1 MIVGD
6 QMAVMASTS
15 PAEKYSC
22 VIGFPSLSF
31 LYEYGSPK
39 SSQYTIL
46 SPAGFTFH
54 WTSSCS
60 TLPSLSFDS
69 MHWRHVVSSTGMNI
83 ASVNEKDGAS
93 SPHAAS
99 IFLLSSTP
107 LKTPIHGSSA
117 VGAWLWWTM
126 FSSQQSTTPSMSP
139 ALKAACAFLAI
150 ATALFSPMNALAD
163 PSLRDRVRVRVPVR
177 A

>member
-15 PAEKYSC
+15 PAEKASC
-22 VIGFPSLSF
+22 VIGFPSFSF

-46 SPAGFTFH
+46 SPAGFTI
-54 WTSSCS
+54 
-60 TLPSLSFDS
+60 
-69 MHWRHVVSSTGMNI
+69 HWRHVVSSTGMNI